1 MSHEV
6 GLHAGA
12 RVALSSMVLLGTLGL
27 AGCSSVDELKG
38 TVSGWFAP
46 GKVSRADEGMFVR
59 GADGSHPIPPER
71 IVREGKS
78 KASKN
83 ENQAVRGRQ
92 PKAVTLEKEPAVSAP
107 TDRVPDA
114 DRQAT
119 SSTTA
124 QSRLRTLWPEPPAPG
139 TFSR

>member
-92 PKAVTLEKEPAVSAP
+92 PKAVTLEKSQRYPLP
-107 TDRVPDA
+107 PIGCLMPIGK
-114 DRQAT
+114 
-119 SSTTA
+119 
-124 QSRLRTLWPEPPAPG
+124 LR
-139 TFSR
+139 R

>member
-12 RVALSSMVLLGTLGL
+12 RVALSSVVLLGTLVL

-46 GKVSRADEGMFVR
+46 GKVSRAD
-59 GADGSHPIPPER
+59 
-71 IVREGKS
+71 
-78 KASKN
+78 
-83 ENQAVRGRQ
+83 AVRGRQ
-92 PKAVTLEKEPAVSAP
+92 PKAVTLEKEPVVSAP

-114 DRQAT
+114 DRQAP

-124 QSRLRTLWPEPPAPG
+124 PSRLRTLWPEPPAPG

>member
-12 RVALSSMVLLGTLGL
+12 RVALSSVVLLGTLVL

-46 GKVSRADEGMFVR
+46 GKVSRADERMFVR
-59 GADGSHPIPPER
+59 DTDSSHPIPLER

-114 DRQAT
+114 DRRAP
-119 SSTTA
+119 SSTQAGSAVTA
-124 QSRLRTLWPEPPAPG
+124 SGLLEPTITA
-139 TFSR
+139 

>member
-12 RVALSSMVLLGTLGL
+12 RVALSSVVLLGTLVL

-38 TVSGWFAP
+38 TMSGWFAP

-59 GADGSHPIPPER
+59 DTDDSSGEDCER
-71 IVREGKS
+71 ERKS

-92 PKAVTLEKEPAVSAP
+92 PKASGICSH
-107 TDRVPDA
+107 R
-114 DRQAT
+114 
-119 SSTTA
+119 
-124 QSRLRTLWPEPPAPG
+124 
-139 TFSR
+139 

>member
-59 GADGSHPIPPER
+59 DADGSHPIPPER

-124 QSRLRTLWPEPPAPG
+124 PSRLRTLWPEPPAPG